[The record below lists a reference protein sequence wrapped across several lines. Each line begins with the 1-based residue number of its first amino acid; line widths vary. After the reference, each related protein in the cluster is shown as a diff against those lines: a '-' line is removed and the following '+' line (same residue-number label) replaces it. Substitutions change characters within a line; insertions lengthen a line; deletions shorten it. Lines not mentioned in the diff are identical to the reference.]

1 VASIET
7 LPLNQRGPFDSLLVA
22 QANNRKL
29 PVVSS
34 DRAFS
39 DYGIKRIW

>member
-1 VASIET
+1 MPSPRT
-7 LPLNQRGPFDSLLVA
+7 LSPFDRLLVA
-22 QANNRKL
+22 QARNRKL